1 MTIQSWLM
9 YLALVIVATS
19 TPGPAVLFIMTNS
32 TLHGWRKAVFAAL
45 GNIVGLFCLGIIAV
59 TGLGTILQASEI
71 VFNIIKYAGAA
82 YLIYLGLKVIF
93 QKSSDFSTMK
103 NQLISTDVS
112 SQKIFFQALG
122 VALSNPKAIVFL
134 TALFPQFV
142 NINEPLIPQFTMLI
156 TTLMLFSFSFLMFYA
171 LLAHK
176 VKGLLIKP
184 QRIKVFNRTSGS
196 IFVGLGVLLA
206 VSSNK

>member
-9 YLALVIVATS
+9 YLVLVVVATS

-45 GNIVGLFCLGIIAV
+45 GNIVCLFCLGIIAV
-59 TGLGTILQASEI
+59 TGLGSILKASEI

-93 QKSSDFSTMK
+93 QKRSDFSTMK

-122 VALSNPKAIVFL
+122 IALSNPKAIIFL

-142 NINEPLIPQFTMLI
+142 NINEALTPQFSMLI
-156 TTLMLFSFSFLMFYA
+156 ATLMVFSFSFLMFYA

-176 VKGLLIKP
+176 VKTLLIKP
-184 QRIKVFNRTSGS
+184 NRIKVFNRTSGS
-196 IFVGLGVLLA
+196 IYVGLGVLLA

>member
-9 YLALVIVATS
+9 YLTLVIVATS

-32 TLHGWRKAVFAAL
+32 TLHGWRKATFAAL

-59 TGLGTILQASEI
+59 TGLGAILKASEI
-71 VFNIIKYAGAA
+71 IFNIIRYAGAA
-82 YLIYLGLKVIF
+82 YLIYLGLKLIF
-93 QKSSDFSTMK
+93 QRSSEFSIIK

-112 SQKIFFQALG
+112 SQKIFFRALG

-142 NINEPLIPQFTMLI
+142 NINESLIPQFSILI
-156 TTLMLFSFSFLMFYA
+156 AILMLFSFFFLMFYA
-171 LLAHK
+171 LLAHR
-176 VKGLLIKP
+176 VKTLLTKP
-184 QRIKVFNRTSGS
+184 NRIKTFNRTSGS
-196 IFVGLGVLLA
+196 IFIGFGFLLA
-206 VSSNK
+206 TASNK